1 MKAVYI
7 ESTGGTEAL
16 VYGERSKP
24 EPGAGEV
31 LVKLAASGVNFIDT
45 YHRTGLYKLPLPAI
59 IGSEGAG
66 TVEKTGEGVN
76 GFKPGDRVAYAMA
89 RGSYAEYQ
97 SVSAKLL
104 AKVPEGVE
112 LRDAAAVML
121 QGMTAYYLTHSTF
134 LLKPGHTALVHAAA
148 GGTGRLLVQ
157 MAVMRG
163 ARVIATAGTKAK
175 ADLARE
181 AGASDVIL
189 YDEQPDWAP
198 EVKRLS
204 GGAGVDVI
212 YDSVG
217 KATFMKGLD
226 CLKPLGYMVSFGQSS
241 GPVQAFDILLL
252 SAKGSLYVTRPT
264 LANHIGAEEL
274 AGSTGDIF
282 AWMKAGK
289 LKLRVEHL
297 YKLADAARAHEDL
310 EGRKTTGKLILEI

>member
-7 ESTGGTEAL
+7 EKTGGTEAL
-16 VYGERSKP
+16 IYGERPKP

-66 TVEKTGEGVN
+66 TVEETGDGVS

-97 SVSAKLL
+97 SVPAKLL
-104 AKVPEGVE
+104 VKVPEGVE

-134 LLKPGHTALVHAAA
+134 VVKPGHTALVHAAA
-148 GGTGRLLVQ
+148 GGTGGLLVQ

-163 ARVIATAGTKAK
+163 AKVIATAGTKAK
-175 ADLARE
+175 AALARE
-181 AGASDVIL
+181 AGASEVIL

-198 EVKRLS
+198 EVKRLT
-204 GGAGVDVI
+204 GGAGVDVV

-217 KATFMKGLD
+217 QSTFLKGLD
-226 CLKPLGYMVSFGQSS
+226 CLKPMGYMVSFGQSS
-241 GPVQAFDILLL
+241 GPVRAFDILLL

-264 LANHIGAEEL
+264 LANHIGAEAL
-274 AGSTGDIF
+274 ASSTGDIF

-289 LKLRVEHL
+289 LKLRTGNR

-310 EGRKTTGKLILEI
+310 EGRKTTGKLILDI